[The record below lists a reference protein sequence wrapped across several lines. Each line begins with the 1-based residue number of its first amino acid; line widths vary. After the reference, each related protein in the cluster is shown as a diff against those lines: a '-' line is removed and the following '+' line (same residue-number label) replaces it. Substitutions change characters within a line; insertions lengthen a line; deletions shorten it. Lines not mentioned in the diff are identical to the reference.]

1 MRVLSRLA
9 LVAILLIAAAP
20 PAVAGNGNGNGE
32 VTAVSLM
39 HTAGRADLVV
49 SVTGQV
55 TVKEMSLTDPLRLV
69 LDLQGA
75 TLAVGAE
82 TMYDGVNRAGIRNVR
97 IRQYQADVVRI
108 VLDLDRMPTYRV
120 EHEDGAVRLSFGAD
134 LAFAPWSTMMGLPAD
149 LAPAVASHAPTVS
162 APEVT
167 PAEPVRAAVQPRPEP
182 RITVTWENASI
193 EEVVRGFGEISGRN
207 IIVGKDITASITA
220 KIEDTPWHQAFQ
232 AILGAHGLSVQE
244 LPGGILRVDSPAALA
259 EIDSLEPLMTRVI
272 RVNYKKASGM
282 VGAVNTI
289 LAGGRG
295 QVYADT
301 STNSLIITDTR
312 TRMQD
317 IEDFIRGLDIKTASV
332 SIQAKLIFVDRT
344 DLEALG
350 LRYDLGNRDQFFNR
364 IIQRPNPLQGGQPY
378 IPGINVVNLGGNSVA
393 ALGNAEAVITNPAL
407 DLIFSTAIGGFS
419 LTSFLSALERVE
431 LSDVQAEP
439 LIQTLDNQRAE
450 ILVGEEIPVR
460 IIDYSSAQ
468 TAGQAPRATVEF
480 KETGIRLGVTPH
492 VTSNRQ
498 ILMDLETERSA
509 LQVLAAADLGYTIN
523 QQKASNQ
530 LLVADGETA
539 VIGGLTVTTVT
550 RVRSGIPLLSS
561 LPFIGPVFS
570 FNQVTEN
577 RKDLII
583 MVTPRIIDD
592 GDAVG
597 VVP

>member
-1 MRVLSRLA
+1 MRVLSRVA
-9 LVAILLIAAAP
+9 LVAILLVSAAP
-20 PAVAGNGNGNGE
+20 AFATPPGGNGE
-32 VTAVSLM
+32 VTAVSLL
-39 HTAGRADLVV
+39 HTSGRADLVV
-49 SVTGQV
+49 SVSGEV
-55 TVKEMSLTDPLRLV
+55 TVKEMTLADPLRLV
-69 LDLQGA
+69 LDLHGT
-75 TLAVGAE
+75 TLAPGTE

-108 VLDLDRMPTYRV
+108 VLDLDQMPTYRV
-120 EHEDGAVRLSFGAD
+120 DHEMGAVRLSFGAD
-134 LAFAPWSTMMGLPAD
+134 LAFSPWSTMLGLSATPAATD
-149 LAPAVASHAPTVS
+149 LAPAVS

-167 PAEPVRAAVQPRPEP
+167 PVEPARMVQPRPEP
-182 RITVTWENASI
+182 RLTVTWENASI
-193 EEVVRGFGEISGRN
+193 EEVVRGFSEISGRN
-207 IIVGKDITASITA
+207 IIVGKNIDATITARIV
-220 KIEDTPWHQAFQ
+220 DTPWHQAFQ
-232 AILGAHGLSVQE
+232 AILGAQGLSVQE
-244 LPGGILRVDSPAALA
+244 MPGGILRVDSPAALA
-259 EIDSLEPLMTRVI
+259 ELDSLEPLMTRVVRI
-272 RVNYKKASGM
+272 NYKRAAGM
-282 VGAVNTI
+282 VGAVQAIT
-289 LAGGRG
+289 GSGRG

-301 STNSLIITDTR
+301 SSNSLIITDTR
-312 TRMQD
+312 TRVAE
-317 IEDFIRGLDIKTASV
+317 IENFVRGLDIRTASV

-350 LRYDLGNRDQFFNR
+350 LRYDLGNRNQFFNR
-364 IIQRPNPLQGGQPY
+364 IIQRPNPLQGNQPY

-393 ALGNAEAVITNPAL
+393 ALGNAEAIITNPAL

-468 TAGQAPRATVEF
+468 SAGQAPRATVEF

-498 ILMDLETERSA
+498 ILMELETERSA
-509 LQVLAAADLGYTIN
+509 LQILAAADLGYTIN

-561 LPFIGPVFS
+561 LPFIGPIFS

-592 GDAVG
+592 GDDL
-597 VVP
+597 VP

>member
-1 MRVLSRLA
+1 MRVLSRVA

-20 PAVAGNGNGNGE
+20 AHATPLGGNGE
-32 VTAVSLM
+32 VTAVSLL
-39 HTAGRADLVV
+39 HTSGRADLVV
-49 SVTGQV
+49 SVSGQV
-55 TVKEMSLTDPLRLV
+55 TVKEMTLADPLRLV
-69 LDLQGA
+69 LDLHGT
-75 TLAVGAE
+75 TLAPGAE

-108 VLDLDRMPTYRV
+108 VLDLDQMPTYRV
-120 EHEDGAVRLSFGAD
+120 EHEMGAVRLSFGAD
-134 LAFAPWSTMMGLPAD
+134 LAFSPWSTMLGLPAVMPT
-149 LAPAVASHAPTVS
+149 AEPVPAVS

-167 PAEPVRAAVQPRPEP
+167 PVEPARMVQPRPEP
-182 RITVTWENASI
+182 RLTVTWENASI
-193 EEVVRGFGEISGRN
+193 EEVVRGFSEISGRN
-207 IIVGKDITASITA
+207 IIVGKGITATITA
-220 KIEDTPWHQAFQ
+220 RIVDTPWHQAFQ

-244 LPGGILRVDSPAALA
+244 MPGGILRVDSPAALA
-259 EIDSLEPLMTRVI
+259 ELDSLEPLMTRVVRI
-272 RVNYKKASGM
+272 NYKRASAM
-282 VGAVNTI
+282 TGAVEAIT
-289 LAGGRG
+289 GSGRG
-295 QVYADT
+295 KVYADT
-301 STNSLIITDTR
+301 SSNSLIITDTR
-312 TRMQD
+312 TRVAE
-317 IEDFIRGLDIKTASV
+317 IENFVRGLDIRTASV

-364 IIQRPNPLQGGQPY
+364 IISRPNPLQGNQPY
-378 IPGINVVNLGGNSVA
+378 QPGINVVNLGGNSVA
-393 ALGNAEAVITNPAL
+393 ALGNAEALITNPAL

-460 IIDYSSAQ
+460 IIDYSGSQ
-468 TAGQAPRATVEF
+468 TTAGQAPRATVQF

-498 ILMDLETERSA
+498 ILMELETERSA

-550 RVRSGIPLLSS
+550 RIRSGIPLLSS
-561 LPFIGPVFS
+561 LPFIGPLFS
-570 FNQVTEN
+570 FNQVIEN

-592 GDAVG
+592 GDDLI
-597 VVP
+597 P

>member
-9 LVAILLIAAAP
+9 LVAILLIAAASP
-20 PAVAGNGNGNGE
+20 SAASRGNGE
-32 VTAVSLM
+32 VTAVSLL
-39 HTAGRADLVV
+39 HSAGRADLVV
-49 SVTGQV
+49 SVSGPV
-55 TVKEMSLTDPLRLV
+55 TVREMTLTDPLRLV
-69 LDLQGA
+69 LDLHGA
-75 TLAVGAE
+75 TLAPGTE
-82 TMYDGVNRAGIRNVR
+82 TQYDGVTRAGVRNVR

-108 VLDLDRMPTYRV
+108 VLDVDRLPTYRIEQEV
-120 EHEDGAVRLSFGAD
+120 GTVRLSFGAD
-134 LAFAPWSTMMGLPAD
+134 LGFAPWSTLMPAAS
-149 LAPAVASHAPTVS
+149 LAADPPPARG

-167 PAEPVRAAVQPRPEP
+167 PVVPARMTAQPQPEP
-182 RITVTWENASI
+182 HITVEWHNANI
-193 EEVVRGFGEISGRN
+193 EEVIRGFSEISGRN
-207 IIVGKDITASITA
+207 IILGKDIQASISASLT
-220 KIEDTPWHQAFQ
+220 DVPWHQAFQ
-232 AILGAHGLSVQE
+232 AILAANGLSVQE
-244 LPGGILRVDSPAALA
+244 VPGGILRVDSPRALA
-259 EIDSLEPLMTRVI
+259 EIDSLEPLMTRVV
-272 RVNYKKASGM
+272 RVNYKRVAGM
-282 VGAVNTI
+282 VGAVETI
-289 LAGGRG
+289 LSSGRG
-295 QVYADT
+295 KVYPDT

-312 TRMQD
+312 TRLPE
-317 IEDFIRGLDIKTASV
+317 IESFVRGLDIRPASV

-350 LRYDLGNRDQFFNR
+350 LRYDLGTRDQFFNR
-364 IIQRPNPLQGGQPY
+364 LIQRPNPLQGNQPY
-378 IPGINVVNLGGNSVA
+378 LPGINVVNLGGNSVA
-393 ALGNAEAVITNPAL
+393 ALGNAEAIITNPAL

-431 LSDVQAEP
+431 LSDVQTEP
-439 LIQTLDNQRAE
+439 LIQTVDNQRAE

-468 TAGQAPRATVEF
+468 AAGQAPRATVEF

-492 VTSNRQ
+492 VTNNRQ
-498 ILMDLETERSA
+498 ILMELETERSA

-523 QQKASNQ
+523 QQKAANQ

-561 LPFIGPVFS
+561 LPFIGPIFS

-592 GDAVG
+592 GQEETG
-597 VVP
+597 GQ

>member
-20 PAVAGNGNGNGE
+20 PAVAGNGNGE
-32 VTAVSLM
+32 VTAVSLV
-39 HTAGRADLVV
+39 HTSGRADLVV
-49 SVTGQV
+49 SVLGQV

-75 TLAVGAE
+75 TLAPGAE
-82 TMYDGVNRAGIRNVR
+82 TRYDGVTRAGIRNIR
-97 IRQYQADVVRI
+97 IRQYEADVVRI
-108 VLDLDRMPTYRV
+108 VLDLDQLPTYRV
-120 EHEDGAVRLSFGAD
+120 DLEDGAVRVSFGTD
-134 LAFAPWSTMMGLPAD
+134 LVFSPWSTMLGAPVSTS
-149 LAPAVASHAPTVS
+149 APAPAPEVR

-167 PAEPVRAAVQPRPEP
+167 PVVPASVVAQPRPEP
-182 RITVTWENASI
+182 RITVTWENANI
-193 EEVVRGFGEISGRN
+193 EEVVRGFADISGRN
-207 IIVGKDITASITA
+207 IIIGKG
-220 KIEDTPWHQAFQ
+220 IEANISATINDTPWHQAFM

-244 LPGGILRVDSPAALA
+244 MPGGILRVDSPAALA

-272 RVNYKKASGM
+272 RVNYKKAAGM
-282 VGAVNTI
+282 VGAVQTI
-289 LAGGRG
+289 LAGSRG

-317 IEDFIRGLDIKTASV
+317 VEDFIRGLDIRTASV

-350 LRYDLGNRDQFFNR
+350 LRYDLGNQNTFFNR
-364 IIQRPNPLQGGQPY
+364 IIQRPNPLQGNQPY
-378 IPGINVVNLGGNSVA
+378 LPGINVVNLGGNSVA

-468 TAGQAPRATVEF
+468 AAGQAPRATVEF

-550 RVRSGIPLLSS
+550 RIRSGIPLLSS

-592 GDAVG
+592 GDALAP
-597 VVP
+597 VP

>member
-1 MRVLSRLA
+1 MRVLSRFA

-20 PAVAGNGNGNGE
+20 AHATPPGGNGE
-32 VTAVSLM
+32 VTAVSLL
-39 HTAGRADLVV
+39 HTSGRADLVV
-49 SVTGQV
+49 SVSGQV
-55 TVKEMSLTDPLRLV
+55 TVKEMTLADPLRLV
-69 LDLQGA
+69 LDLHGT
-75 TLAVGAE
+75 TLAPGTE

-108 VLDLDRMPTYRV
+108 VLDLDQMPTYRV
-120 EHEDGAVRLSFGAD
+120 DHEMGAVRLSFGSS
-134 LAFAPWSTMMGLPAD
+134 LAFSPWSTMLGLPAV
-149 LAPAVASHAPTVS
+149 LPAAEPAPAVS
-162 APEVT
+162 APEVI
-167 PAEPVRAAVQPRPEP
+167 PAEPVRMVQPRPEP
-182 RITVTWENASI
+182 RLTVTWENASI
-193 EEVVRGFGEISGRN
+193 EEVVRGFSEISGRN
-207 IIVGKDITASITA
+207 IIVGKGITATITA
-220 KIEDTPWHQAFQ
+220 RIVDTPWHQAFQ

-244 LPGGILRVDSPAALA
+244 MPGGILRVDSPAALA
-259 EIDSLEPLMTRVI
+259 ELDSLEPLMTRVVRI
-272 RVNYKKASGM
+272 NYKRAAAM
-282 VGAVNTI
+282 VGAVEAIT
-289 LAGGRG
+289 GSGRG
-295 QVYADT
+295 KVYADT
-301 STNSLIITDTR
+301 SSNSLIITDTR
-312 TRMQD
+312 TRVGE
-317 IEDFIRGLDIKTASV
+317 IENFIRGLDIRTASV

-364 IIQRPNPLQGGQPY
+364 IISRPNPLQGNQPY
-378 IPGINVVNLGGNSVA
+378 SPGINVVNLGGNSVA
-393 ALGNAEAVITNPAL
+393 ALGNAEALITNPAL

-460 IIDYSSAQ
+460 IIDYSGSQ
-468 TAGQAPRATVEF
+468 STAGQAPRATVQF

-498 ILMDLETERSA
+498 ILMELETERSA

-561 LPFIGPVFS
+561 LPFIGPLFS

-592 GDAVG
+592 GDSLI
-597 VVP
+597 P

>member
-1 MRVLSRLA
+1 MRVLSRFA

-20 PAVAGNGNGNGE
+20 ASATPPGGNGE
-32 VTAVSLM
+32 VTAVSLL
-39 HTAGRADLVV
+39 HTSGRADLVV
-49 SVTGQV
+49 SVSGQV
-55 TVKEMSLTDPLRLV
+55 TVKEMTLADPLRLV
-69 LDLQGA
+69 LDLHGA
-75 TLAVGAE
+75 ILAPGTE

-108 VLDLDRMPTYRV
+108 VLDLDQMPTYRV
-120 EHEDGAVRLSFGAD
+120 EHEMGAVRLSFGSD
-134 LAFAPWSTMMGLPAD
+134 LAFSPWSTMLGLPAAGPAAEP
-149 LAPAVASHAPTVS
+149 APALS

-167 PAEPVRAAVQPRPEP
+167 PVEPVRMVQPRPQP
-182 RITVTWENASI
+182 RLTVTWENASI
-193 EEVVRGFGEISGRN
+193 EEVVRGFSEISGRN
-207 IIVGKDITASITA
+207 IIVGRSITA
-220 KIEDTPWHQAFQ
+220 TITARIVDTPWHEAFQ

-244 LPGGILRVDSPAALA
+244 MPGGILRVDSPAALA
-259 EIDSLEPLMTRVI
+259 ELDEVEPLMTRVVRI
-272 RVNYKKASGM
+272 NYKRAAGM
-282 VGAVNTI
+282 VGAVEAIT
-289 LAGGRG
+289 GSGRG
-295 QVYADT
+295 RVYADT
-301 STNSLIITDTR
+301 SSNSLIITDTR
-312 TRMQD
+312 TRVAE
-317 IEDFIRGLDIKTASV
+317 IEEFVRGLDIRTASV

-364 IIQRPNPLQGGQPY
+364 IISRPNPLQGNQPY
-378 IPGINVVNLGGNSVA
+378 QPGINVVNLGGNSVA
-393 ALGNAEAVITNPAL
+393 ALGNAEALITNPAL

-460 IIDYSSAQ
+460 IVDFSASQ
-468 TAGQAPRATVEF
+468 TTAGQAPRATVQF

-498 ILMDLETERSA
+498 ILMELETERSA
-509 LQVLAAADLGYTIN
+509 LQILAAADLGYTIN
-523 QQKASNQ
+523 TQKATNQ

-550 RVRSGIPLLSS
+550 RTRSGIPLLSS
-561 LPFIGPVFS
+561 LPFIGPIFS
-570 FNQVTEN
+570 FNQVVEN

-592 GDAVG
+592 GEDLI
-597 VVP
+597 P

>member
-1 MRVLSRLA
+1 MRVLSRVA
-9 LVAILLIAAAP
+9 LVAILLVSAAP
-20 PAVAGNGNGNGE
+20 ASATPTGGNGE
-32 VTAVSLM
+32 VTAVSLL
-39 HTAGRADLVV
+39 HTSGRADLVV
-49 SVTGQV
+49 SVSGQV
-55 TVKEMSLTDPLRLV
+55 TVKEMTLADPLRLV
-69 LDLQGA
+69 LDLHGT
-75 TLAVGAE
+75 TLAPGAE

-108 VLDLDRMPTYRV
+108 VLDLDQMPTYRV
-120 EHEDGAVRLSFGAD
+120 EHEVGAVRLSFSAD
-134 LAFAPWSTMMGLPAD
+134 LAFSPWSTMLGLPAAAPSAEP
-149 LAPAVASHAPTVS
+149 APAVS

-167 PAEPVRAAVQPRPEP
+167 PAEPARMVQPRPEP
-182 RITVTWENASI
+182 RLTVTWENASI
-193 EEVVRGFGEISGRN
+193 EEVVRGFSEISGRN
-207 IIVGKDITASITA
+207 IIVGKNISATITARIV
-220 KIEDTPWHQAFQ
+220 DTPWHQAFQ

-244 LPGGILRVDSPAALA
+244 MPGGILRVDSPAALA
-259 EIDSLEPLMTRVI
+259 EIDSLEPLMTRVVRI
-272 RVNYKKASGM
+272 NYKRATGM
-282 VGAVNTI
+282 VGAVQAIT
-289 LAGGRG
+289 GSGRG

-301 STNSLIITDTR
+301 SSNSLIITDTR
-312 TRMQD
+312 TRVAE
-317 IEDFIRGLDIKTASV
+317 IENFVRGLDIRTASV

-364 IIQRPNPLQGGQPY
+364 IIQRPNPLQGNQPY
-378 IPGINVVNLGGNSVA
+378 TPGINVVNLGGNSIA
-393 ALGNAEAVITNPAL
+393 ALGNAEATVINPAL

-460 IIDYSSAQ
+460 IVDYSTAQSA
-468 TAGQAPRATVEF
+468 AGQAPRATVQF

-498 ILMDLETERSA
+498 ILMELETERSA

-592 GDAVG
+592 GDAL
-597 VVP
+597 VP